1 MTLDGAVDAG
11 MLDRTPRVL
20 YRPEMKQPRGIR
32 TTIDRRM
39 LLRGSVAASV
49 AGSAGRLEPSAAYA
63 GQPAVARPALRRPN
77 VIVISFDDLAWNDFG
92 CYGNDF
98 HETPHIDRVA
108 SQGMQFTQA
117 YSAAP
122 VCSPTRAA
130 LMTGLYPARTG
141 ITDFLRDEP
150 APGNTF
156 LPLRF
161 RTVAEHVAGSGYLS
175 ALVGKWHL
183 TEDYSGRYRSRKGN
197 PYAQGFDTVL
207 LSEERYIGGGDMFF
221 PWRFLP
227 SVRSGTRREY
237 LTDRIGADSA
247 RWIRRHAGRPFFMHI
262 SNYAIHSRWQ
272 AKARLI
278 RKYEQKKRS
287 NPEFQHDRFKPVVA
301 AMIEHCDNQV
311 GRIVRTLRDAG
322 ILENTLILITS
333 DNGGAR
339 PGSNRPLRGAKGA
352 LYEGGIRVPLIASWP
367 GTVAPA
373 TRSDAVVNTIDI
385 LPTIKDLADAGGTGG
400 LDGVSLAGV
409 LLRQEELAA
418 RSVFWYYP
426 HHLGRAVPSAA
437 VRSGQYKLVKKLR
450 TGAIELYDIT
460 EDPGERRNLR
470 RRKPRIAREL
480 HDELR
485 RHLGQVARVVPPSP
499 RNFPVLS
506 ARVEPGRPD
515 DAHDVLRI
523 DGSAQVERAG
533 DRLVVSARA
542 PARVLLQ
549 SPLSPTSDH
558 FAVTLEPRLG
568 EEQTASGRALRG
580 ERRQAGI
587 GLAKD
592 EANYLSVTYDHDRRT
607 VGWTLVTDG
616 VDRSRAGEPEPLDA
630 LEGTVDLGTPGA
642 RLGLG
647 VNGSTIGVYADQGG
661 GWEFLFLLEV
671 GGEVD
676 LTDPVVRRE
685 WRFAAGVSL
694 TAGSQAVGRYTIRQR

>member
-1 MTLDGAVDAG
+1 MTEPVEV
-11 MLDRTPRVL
+11 LDRRCGVPYSLEV
-20 YRPEMKQPRGIR
+20 KQPRTLR
-32 TTIDRRM
+32 TTFNRRT

-49 AGSAGRLEPSAAYA
+49 AGSAARLGQSAAYA
-63 GQPAVARPALRRPN
+63 GQRAVARPALRRPN

-98 HETPHIDRVA
+98 HETPNIDRLA
-108 SQGMQFTQA
+108 NLGMQFTQA

-141 ITDFLRDEP
+141 ITDFLRNEA
-150 APGNTF
+150 APGTKF
-156 LPLRF
+156 LPLRL
-161 RTVAEHVAGSGYLS
+161 RTVPEHVAGSGYLS

-197 PYAQGFDTVL
+197 PYAQGFDSVL
-207 LSEERYIGGGDMFF
+207 LSEESYIGSGDMFF

-227 SVRSGTRREY
+227 SVRSGTEREY
-237 LTDRIGADSA
+237 LTDRIAADSS
-247 RWIRRHAGRPFFMHI
+247 RWIRRHADRPFFMHV

-272 AKARLI
+272 ARAGVVG
-278 RKYEQKKRS
+278 KYEQKKQS
-287 NPEFQHDRFKPVVA
+287 NPEFQDDRYVPVIA
-301 AMIEHCDNQV
+301 AMIEHCDNEV
-311 GRIVRTLRDAG
+311 GRIVNTLRNEG

-333 DNGGAR
+333 DNGGSR
-339 PGSNRPLRGAKGA
+339 PASNRPLRGSKGA

-373 TRSDAVVNTIDI
+373 TRSDEVVNTIDI
-385 LPTIKDLADAGGTGG
+385 LPTIKDLANAGGSGG

-426 HHLGRAVPSAA
+426 HHLGGSVPSAA
-437 VRSGQYKLVKKLR
+437 VRSGQYKLIKQLR
-450 TGAIELYDIT
+450 TGAIELYNLA
-460 EDPGERRNLR
+460 EDPGERQDIR
-470 RRKPRIAREL
+470 RSQPRVAREL

-485 RHLGQVARVVPPSP
+485 RHIGQVARVQPPSP
-499 RNFPVLS
+499 RSFPVLS
-506 ARVEPGRPD
+506 AQVDPSQPD
-515 DAHDVLRI
+515 DTHDVLRI
-523 DGSAQVERAG
+523 AGSSQVERAG
-533 DRLVVSARA
+533 GRLVVSART

-549 SPLSPTSDH
+549 SPLTPTSDH
-558 FAVTLEPRLG
+558 FAVTLEPRFDEG
-568 EEQTASGRALRG
+568 PTASGRMLRG

-592 EANYLSVTYDHDRRT
+592 EDNYLTFTYDHARRT

-616 VDRSRAGEPEPLDA
+616 VDRSDAGEPEPLDA

-671 GGEVD
+671 GGRID
-676 LTDPVVRRE
+676 LTDPRVRRE
-685 WRFAAGVSL
+685 WRFATGVSL
-694 TAGSQAVGRYTIRQR
+694 AAGSQAVGRYQIRQR